1 MFDEIPNT
9 IDLPDLARERDEPQP
24 APSPEVG
31 KRVRRRELL
40 NRLNFIN
47 FSEGTIFA
55 SFRHL
60 ERGDRI
66 TFQAFPRPCL
76 DDVLD
81 CRWLP
86 PGISMSRLRPYV
98 CDSFLL
104 SDGHSHVTVKAEVT
118 RLDADGITFKIPES
132 GYEKSSRMV
141 ERHACEKIDARLIQG
156 GLSFTGRLLDF
167 NALSFRVE
175 LEAPSSGSLGWINP
189 ASPVTALFSRGEEVL
204 YSGECLISRMDR
216 GRAKRELVLVP
227 NFNNIRRYKPR
238 VYRSQRQVLSPR
250 PAVQFQH
257 PFTGKR
263 VFLQVKD
270 ISGTGICVEEFFE
283 RSFLLPGM
291 VLAELSVEIANHF
304 VLKCRA
310 QVLYRNVISGENG
323 DNTVRCGIVLLDMD
337 IQDQAKLSAFLH
349 QAVNE
354 RLRICGSVD
363 MEELWRFFFETGFI
377 YPSKY
382 LSIEARKEEFKRTYE
397 KLYLDSPSIAR
408 HFLFQ
413 DKGQIFGHMSMLR
426 YYSNSWIIHHHAASR
441 DGYGMA
447 GVGVLDQ
454 VGRYGNEFYHHPSSH
469 MDFLICYYR
478 KENRFP
484 NRVFGNVVRDIADP
498 KGSSVDGFAYLR
510 LPAESEDEG
519 LPFQLFPARAED
531 YTELRRY
538 YEGVSGG
545 LALDALDLTAEGDK
559 DGALD
564 QEYSRQGFKRERH
577 VFCLRQEG
585 RLAAVMTLTLSDL
598 GLNLSNLTNCVHVM
612 VLDGERL
619 RPATLF
625 SGLRN
630 LLRNYGAEDI
640 PILAYP
646 ADFLDG
652 HAVPY
657 EKKYLLWV
665 LDMDRADAYFSSLR
679 NTFRRNCRDGNDG
692 HHDD

>member
-1 MFDEIPNT
+1 
-9 IDLPDLARERDEPQP
+9 
-24 APSPEVG
+24 
-31 KRVRRRELL
+31 
-40 NRLNFIN
+40 
-47 FSEGTIFA
+47 
-55 SFRHL
+55 
-60 ERGDRI
+60 
-66 TFQAFPRPCL
+66 
-76 DDVLD
+76 
-81 CRWLP
+81 
-86 PGISMSRLRPYV
+86 
-98 CDSFLL
+98 
-104 SDGHSHVTVKAEVT
+104 
-118 RLDADGITFKIPES
+118 
-132 GYEKSSRMV
+132 
-141 ERHACEKIDARLIQG
+141 
-156 GLSFTGRLLDF
+156 
-167 NALSFRVE
+167 
-175 LEAPSSGSLGWINP
+175 
-189 ASPVTALFSRGEEVL
+189 
-204 YSGECLISRMDR
+204 
-216 GRAKRELVLVP
+216 
-227 NFNNIRRYKPR
+227 
-238 VYRSQRQVLSPR
+238 
-250 PAVQFQH
+250 
-257 PFTGKR
+257 
-263 VFLQVKD
+263 
-270 ISGTGICVEEFFE
+270 
-283 RSFLLPGM
+283 
-291 VLAELSVEIANHF
+291 
-304 VLKCRA
+304 
-310 QVLYRNVISGENG
+310 
-323 DNTVRCGIVLLDMD
+323 MD

-349 QAVNE
+349 QAVND
-354 RLRICGSVD
+354 RLRVCGSVD

-510 LPAESEDEG
+510 LPAEAGDEG
-519 LPFQLFPARAED
+519 LPYQLFPARAED
-531 YTELRRY
+531 YSELRRY

-545 LALDALDLTAEGDK
+545 LALDALDLTMEGDR
-559 DGALD
+559 DGTLD

-585 RLAAVMTLTLSDL
+585 RLAAVMILTLSDL
-598 GLNLSNLTNCVHVM
+598 GLNLSNLTNCVHVI
-612 VLDGERL
+612 VLDGDRL

-646 ADFLDG
+646 ADYLDG

-657 EKKYLLWV
+657 EKKYLLWI

-692 HHDD
+692 HHND